1 MYSQIIQSAITVGLG
16 GSAGLESPIAVTGAA
31 IGSNYAQTYRLTYKE
46 RTLLQWS
53 HCRIASAFNAPIAGI
68 MFAFEIL
75 LTGVVFTDF
84 IPLVV
89 AAVCG
94 SLLSRFC
101 FRKMSFSD
109 FMQEKLSITATSLII
124 LF

>member
-1 MYSQIIQSAITVGLG
+1 LS
-16 GSAGLESPIAVTGAA
+16 
-31 IGSNYAQTYRLTYKE
+31 YKE
-46 RTLLQWS
+46 RTLLLAAGAS
-53 HCRIASAFNAPIAGI
+53 AGIASAFNAPIAGI

-94 SLLSRFC
+94 SLLSGYYCRKTFC
-101 FRKMSFSD
+101 SGFI
-109 FMQEKLSITATSLII
+109 QEKLSITKTFLII
-124 LF
+124 LFWELSQVLCKVFCIDVSEG